1 MITRSFRRTRPGF
14 GRLPSRLGLRIACL
28 AGGLALL
35 AGCDE
40 KPAAPRRPPIEVT
53 AMTVAARDTPV
64 TLEFVAQTESSREVE
79 IRARVAGF
87 LDKRLYNEGELVKVG
102 QVLFQMDRK
111 PFEAALQSAQGQLAQ
126 QQALLEMARADLVRV
141 RPLVKI
147 GALSKKSLDD
157 AIGNERQAQAAVL
170 SAEGLVRTAQ
180 INLGYTTIASP
191 LTGVSSFAKQQDGSY
206 VTPGEAGLLTYVSQ
220 VDPMY
225 VNFSLSENE
234 MLKYRNEIAA
244 NQLRF
249 PPNNAFEVE
258 VVLADGSVV
267 PDRGRLSFAD
277 FAFSEATGTFL
288 IRAELANSKGLLRPG
303 QFVRAHVKGAIRP
316 NAVLVPQR
324 AVLQGPRSHYLWV
337 IDNDG
342 KPEQR
347 VVEMGDWHGDD
358 WFVSQGLHL
367 GERIVVD
374 GAIRVAPGVQLKIV
388 EASPAAES
396 AGEADTSQRPVAAEA
411 WPGQQER
418 LKVGPSDKG
427 SAPKG
432 SAP

>member
-1 MITRSFRRTRPGF
+1 MGFPMITRSFRRTRPGF

-40 KPAAPRRPPIEVT
+40 KPAAPTRPPIEVT
-53 AMTVAARDTPV
+53 AMTLAARDTPV

-87 LDKRLYNEGELVKVG
+87 LDKRLYKEGDLVKVG

-180 INLGYTTIASP
+180 INLGYTTITSP

-234 MLKYRNEIAA
+234 MLKYRNEIAT

-277 FAFSEATGTFL
+277 FAFSETTGTFL

-316 NAVLVPQR
+316 KAVLVPQR
-324 AVLQGPRSHYLWV
+324 AVLQGPRSHYVWV

-358 WFVSQGLHL
+358 WFVSQGLRL

-374 GAIRVAPGVQLKIV
+374 GAIRVAPGAQLKIV

-396 AGEADTSQRPVAAEA
+396 AGDTSDSQRPVAAEA
-411 WPGQQER
+411 LPGQQER
-418 LKVGPSDKG
+418 MKVGPSDKG
-427 SAPKG
+427 SAP
-432 SAP
+432 

>member
-1 MITRSFRRTRPGF
+1 MITRFFRRIRPGF
-14 GRLPSRLGLRIACL
+14 GRLPSRLALRIACL
-28 AGGLALL
+28 AGGLVLL

-40 KPAAPRRPPIEVT
+40 KPVAPARPPTEVT
-53 AMTVAARDTPV
+53 AMTVAAQDTPV

-87 LDKRLYNEGELVKVG
+87 LDKRLYNEGELVKAG
-102 QVLFQMDRK
+102 QVLFQMDPK

-126 QQALLEMARADLVRV
+126 QQARLEMARADLVRV
-141 RPLVKI
+141 RPLVKL

-170 SAEGLVRTAQ
+170 SAEGAVRTAQ

-191 LTGVSSFAKQQDGSY
+191 LTGVSGSARQQDGSY
-206 VTPGEAGLLTYVSQ
+206 VTPGEAGLLTHVSQ
-220 VDPMY
+220 VDPIY

-234 MLKYRNEIAA
+234 MLKYRSEIAA
-244 NQLRF
+244 GQLRF

-258 VVLADGSVV
+258 VVLADGSLV

-277 FAFSEATGTFL
+277 FSFSEETGTFL

-303 QFVRAHVKGAIRP
+303 QFVRAHLKGATRP
-316 NAVLVPQR
+316 KAVLVPQR
-324 AVLQGPRSHYLWV
+324 AVLQGPRSHYVWV

-347 VVEMGDWHGDD
+347 VVAMGDWHGDD
-358 WFVSQGLHL
+358 WFVSQGLRL

-374 GAIRVAPGVQLKIV
+374 GAIRVAPGVPLKIV
-388 EASPAAES
+388 DARPATEG
-396 AGEADTSQRPVAAEA
+396 AGERQRPVAAEA

-418 LKVGPSDKG
+418 LKVTPSDKG
-427 SAPKG
+427 SAP
-432 SAP
+432 

>member
-14 GRLPSRLGLRIACL
+14 GRLPSRLGLRVACL

-40 KPAAPRRPPIEVT
+40 KPAAPTRPPIEVT
-53 AMTVAARDTPV
+53 AMTLAARDTPV

-87 LDKRLYNEGELVKVG
+87 LDKRLYKEGDLVKVG

-277 FAFSEATGTFL
+277 FAFSETTGTFL

-316 NAVLVPQR
+316 KAVLVPQR
-324 AVLQGPRSHYLWV
+324 AVLQGPRSHYVWV

-358 WFVSQGLHL
+358 WFVSQGLRL

-374 GAIRVAPGVQLKIV
+374 GAIRVSPGAQLKIV

-396 AGEADTSQRPVAAEA
+396 AGDASGSQSPVAAEA
-411 WPGQQER
+411 LQER
-418 LKVGPSDKG
+418 MKVGPSDKG
-427 SAPKG
+427 SAP
-432 SAP
+432 